1 LVIPGLDLYKE
12 LLERLPLS
20 TVEYAFAYGSGAL
33 QQKDENKAE
42 KMIDF
47 ILCTNDP
54 VIFHTENIQ
63 KNPSHYSLL
72 RWIGAKPLSRFQTG
86 LAARVYYNTHVKVG
100 SRQMK
105 YGVVTTEDLN
115 QDLLDW
121 RWLYVSGRLHKP
133 VLDVTAIKS
142 NLEENR
148 RSALHTA
155 LLLLPDSFLLEEL
168 YEKIVS
174 LSYSGDF
181 RMFIGEDRDKVKKIV
196 HGSMME
202 LSDIYGP
209 LLANDSKLVV
219 QNGNVLQDGSTPAIY
234 HRLNLLPSTVL
245 NAIKKNWNKRN
256 KLQKDTEE
264 VLFSLAH
271 RHDVSTHV
279 SSAISSIVAPAA
291 LSQTL
296 KNAASAGFSRSVIY
310 SISKLMKMAR
320 SLTR

>member
-1 LVIPGLDLYKE
+1 MLLKEYKE

-54 VIFHTENIQ
+54 VVFHTENIQ

-105 YGVVTTEDLN
+105 YGVVATEDLN

-133 VLDVTAIKS
+133 VLDV
-142 NLEENR
+142 
-148 RSALHTA
+148 
-155 LLLLPDSFLLEEL
+155 SF
-168 YEKIVS
+168 
-174 LSYSGDF
+174 
-181 RMFIGEDRDKVKKIV
+181 
-196 HGSMME
+196 
-202 LSDIYGP
+202 
-209 LLANDSKLVV
+209 
-219 QNGNVLQDGSTPAIY
+219 
-234 HRLNLLPSTVL
+234 
-245 NAIKKNWNKRN
+245 
-256 KLQKDTEE
+256 
-264 VLFSLAH
+264 
-271 RHDVSTHV
+271 
-279 SSAISSIVAPAA
+279 
-291 LSQTL
+291 
-296 KNAASAGFSRSVIY
+296 
-310 SISKLMKMAR
+310 
-320 SLTR
+320 